1 MPERAVPFGDERTG
15 AASYLRGLREHW
27 LLIATLVV
35 GAVAAAALYSFTAEE
50 QFEAEADL
58 IVTPV
63 SASDETFL
71 GTSVLRE
78 SGVQSNSVLTAA
90 RLIRTP
96 EVAEAVRDRLGGQI
110 GRDELL
116 GMITVEPIS
125 QSSIVAIRA
134 TAADGESAATIAN
147 AFAEAVVDQRSELFQ
162 QDIDAK
168 IERLESRLDEI
179 ADNERLRGEA
189 AAIQERLSH
198 LRALVG
204 ADDPTIR
211 VTSEAL
217 PAESPVWPQPALT
230 IAVALVAALL
240 LGMGAALALEFV
252 NPRVD
257 REDELEETQ
266 RLPIL
271 ARVPRLPRDLVSR
284 YLAVEALPG
293 SAREAYRTLRASLA
307 ANPEG
312 ALPRTI
318 LVTSAIPGEGK
329 TMTSVSLATT
339 LAAAGVR
346 VVLVDGDLRR
356 PMIATIFG
364 VTGGTRGFETL
375 LLGRGKPETTL
386 VRAPGHPANLV
397 LLLASP
403 EHGQLIDLL
412 QRSRVEAVLE
422 LLRPHGDVIIIDS
435 PPLTEVSDALPLA
448 DVVDSV
454 IVAVRLGHT
463 RRDKLNELRRVLAQR
478 GVSPAG
484 FVVTM
489 RRRSRRTS
497 YYASSARRPAEP
509 RPVATAVAPATPTRR
524 RAPGKPEPESERT
537 RGEALR
543 G

>member
-1 MPERAVPFGDERTG
+1 MPERAAPFGDERTG
-15 AASYLRGLREHW
+15 AATYLQSLREHW
-27 LLIATLVV
+27 LLILTLVV

-50 QFEAEADL
+50 RFEAEADL

-96 EVAEAVRDRLGGQI
+96 DVAEAVREELGQDV

-116 GMITVEPIS
+116 AMVEVEPIS
-125 QSSIVAIRA
+125 QSSIVAIIA
-134 TAADGESAATIAN
+134 TAGDAERAAEIAN
-147 AFAEAVVDQRSELFQ
+147 AFAEAVVEQRSELFQ
-162 QDIDAK
+162 NDIDVK
-168 IERLESRLDEI
+168 IDRLESRLDEI
-179 ADNERLRGEA
+179 AGDERLSGEA

-204 ADDPTIR
+204 AQDPTIR

-217 PAESPVWPQPALT
+217 PPESPVWPRPMLT
-230 IAVALVAALL
+230 IAVALLAALL
-240 LGMGAALALEFV
+240 LGMGGALAIEFV

-257 REDELEETQ
+257 REDELEQTQ

-271 ARVPRLPRDLVSR
+271 ARVPRLRGRLLSH
-284 YLAVEALPG
+284 YLSGEPLPG
-293 SAREAYRTLRASLA
+293 EAREAYRTLRASLA

-312 ALPRTI
+312 EFPRTI
-318 LVTSAIPGEGK
+318 LVTSAVPGEGK
-329 TMTSVSLATT
+329 TMTSVGLATT

-346 VVLVDGDLRR
+346 VILVDGDLRR

-364 VTGGTRGFETL
+364 VTGGTRGLETL
-375 LLGRGKPETTL
+375 LLRRGKPETTL
-386 VRAPGHPANLV
+386 VRAPGHPANLM

-403 EHGQLIDLL
+403 EHGHLIDLL

-422 LLRPHGDVIIIDS
+422 LLRPLSDVIIVDS
-435 PPLTEVSDALPLA
+435 PPLTEVSDALTLA
-448 DVVDSV
+448 DVVDTV

-463 RRDKLNELRRVLAQR
+463 RRDKLNELRRVLVQR
-478 GVSPAG
+478 GISPAG
-484 FVVTM
+484 FVVTR

-497 YYASSARRPAEP
+497 YYSSSATTPAEP
-509 RPVATAVAPATPTRR
+509 TPVEAAVSTTASRR
-524 RAPGKPEPESERT
+524 RPPADADPEAEHE

-543 G
+543 GG